1 MRQIDEKE
9 LLAAVGYVG
18 DDLILRAEHSGA
30 VRRRKSH
37 FRTLAAAACL
47 CLAAALTWPAV
58 RQTMPVSGNDATQM
72 QGSSQNMAPV
82 RPEAADENDM
92 SADGAAG
99 ASAALSACGISSA
112 EDISGV
118 ILFAPVSR
126 DGVSETEK
134 VHGASEEAL
143 QATGDAAAQLYSILA
158 AADAVP
164 AENAP
169 AAFSP
174 LQTITVTLA
183 SGTVLEGQYDPEHAI
198 LFLGAYYFCGAD
210 LSALT

>member
-1 MRQIDEKE
+1 MKRIDEKE

-30 VRRRKSH
+30 VRRRKPH

-47 CLAAALTWPAV
+47 CLAAALAWPAV
-58 RQTMPVSGNDATQM
+58 RQTMPVSGNDAAQM
-72 QGSSQNMAPV
+72 QGSGQNMAPV
-82 RPEAADENDM
+82 QPEAADENDM
-92 SADGAAG
+92 SADG
-99 ASAALSACGISSA
+99 AALSACGISSA

-134 VHGASEEAL
+134 VHGAPEEAL
-143 QATGDAAAQLYSILA
+143 QAAGDAAQLYSILA